1 MIRGFEYSAY
11 SVGMLKG
18 VQDEIIGRTGNCN
31 LRWAAPHR
39 SLESMRGVWVRPSS
53 QDGSGQPRY
62 GVGATVKLGFGVS
75 WAAVI
80 DTSAVLY
87 NFGRPCKLGPKSA

>member
-1 MIRGFEYSAY
+1 MVKEVRY
-11 SVGMLKG
+11 
-18 VQDEIIGRTGNCN
+18 EIVAWSWNCK
-31 LRWAAPHR
+31 LRWAVPHR

-62 GVGATVKLGFGVS
+62 GVGARVKLIFSVS
-75 WAAVI
+75 WAAVT